1 MSGAKSFCWPSS
13 PSRYTTKAP
22 ALAGLGPF
30 RITATEAGTTEVSDG
45 SAKSTGYPNP
55 FTMKLGGV
63 DFDDKLSSSRR
74 NVVNSLFDHVIT
86 FRHAELRA
94 APRRRRAC
102 RDRAPRGPRSRR
114 RGGPARGGPPPRED
128 GAARRGARLR

>member
-74 NVVNSLFDHVIT
+74 NVVNSLSST
-86 FRHAELRA
+86 T
-94 APRRRRAC
+94 
-102 RDRAPRGPRSRR
+102 
-114 RGGPARGGPPPRED
+114 
-128 GAARRGARLR
+128 

>member
-55 FTMKLGGV
+55 FTMKLGGP
-63 DFDDKLSSSRR
+63 DRPRADTAILQSRWP
-74 NVVNSLFDHVIT
+74 D
-86 FRHAELRA
+86 
-94 APRRRRAC
+94 PDRR
-102 RDRAPRGPRSRR
+102 
-114 RGGPARGGPPPRED
+114 PALGV
-128 GAARRGARLR
+128 L